1 MLPPTAPPT
10 SPLTVPPA
18 STFTWLGDLLRTMSE
33 AAPKLNVT
41 LSAPLTWKLSQL
53 ITVRGAPRLTFR
65 LLAVGAVMTGFV
77 PPALA
82 VVGDAAGIEGRVCAS
97 AARTKNRV
105 APHRAVVASRRRSDP
120 PGALTVPVVMGVAIV
135 PAQRAITS

>member
-65 LLAVGAVMTGFV
+65 LLAVGAVMTGLV
-77 PPALA
+77 PPALT
-82 VVGDAAGIEGRVCAS
+82 VIDDAAGIDGRVCAS
-97 AARTKNRV
+97 GGGGEER
-105 APHRAVVASRRRSDP
+105 
-120 PGALTVPVVMGVAIV
+120 
-135 PAQRAITS
+135 